1 MAPPGAD
8 PSGWWALEAGRLC
21 LVLFL
26 KTSQPCSLP
35 HRWLSRHGRF
45 PCSRRCCSVAL
56 HPPESRLQ
64 NSLSSGRGAAPAKL
78 LSCSQSLVVV
88 STVFTVC
95 PPGRGQLGKP
105 LSWLV
110 PEKHLLVRSRLV
122 LSSRPFSPSAPLLI
136 RFSRCFFVALFREH
150 RHSRLSIIL
159 KDPEIFR
166 MVTEHQ
172 LQPRHQLH

>member
-64 NSLSSGRGAAPAKL
+64 NSLSSGWGAAPAKL

-122 LSSRPFSPSAPLLI
+122 LSSQPFSPSAPLLV
-136 RFSRCFFVALFREH
+136 RFSRCFH
-150 RHSRLSIIL
+150 RTCS
-159 KDPEIFR
+159 DF
-166 MVTEHQ
+166 
-172 LQPRHQLH
+172 LH